1 MTQGTGIR
9 RRVLV
14 VWLVLAV
21 LAGSIAVLE
30 YSDRVRPDES
40 AGEHIAGAPGS
51 RMLLPAPVEEL
62 SAIEVGHSGTLHRFE
77 RDGAGAWFYHGVH
90 ANAQAAHAHQTE
102 PAQAQIIDK
111 AFAALG
117 RTRMERQLKLDVQS
131 GAYGLTSP
139 QMIILVYGKG
149 NPQPLAQ
156 YAVGDVAPDG
166 LSRYVLQVG
175 SASVVTIA
183 NYQIDNLLNLIQ
195 AVAEKPGKG
204 TSKK

>member
-1 MTQGTGIR
+1 VR
-9 RRVLV
+9 RRLLV

-21 LAGSIAVLE
+21 LAGTIAVLE
-30 YSDRVRPDES
+30 YSDRMRPDES

-77 RDGAGAWFYHGVH
+77 RDASGAWFYHGVH
-90 ANAQAAHAHQTE
+90 SGAEGAHGHQTD
-102 PAQAQIIDK
+102 PVAAQRIET
-111 AFAALG
+111 ALAGFG
-117 RTRMERQLKLDVQS
+117 RTRMERQFNLDLQP
-131 GAYGLTSP
+131 GNYGLTAP
-139 QMIILVYGKG
+139 QMIILVYGKN

-156 YAVGDVAPDG
+156 YAVGDIPPDG
-166 LSRYVLQVG
+166 LSRYVLKVG
-175 SASVVTIA
+175 GSTVVTIA

-195 AVAEKPGKG
+195 AVGEKPGQG